1 MTVEQ
6 FMAELEGLAPATIAE
21 EWDNVGLLVGRGDQA
36 VTKVLVALDLRDHVL
51 DEAERLGCD
60 LVLTHHPAIFPALNA
75 VTDATVTGRLV
86 LRAASAGIAIVAA
99 HTNLDSAASG
109 LNDAMAHM
117 VGLTELAPLRPSVVD
132 PALGLGR
139 IGRLDGV
146 TLGELVRRCATVF
159 DYPAVTFVGDPALA
173 LERGA
178 VCTGSGASLIGDAQ
192 AAGADVYIT
201 GDLKY
206 HDADIAGG
214 LALISIPH
222 GVVEGTA
229 LQAWTAV
236 LAAALPG
243 VGVVWHDAGT
253 DPWQLA
259 DSTA

>member
-1 MTVEQ
+1 MTVDQ
-6 FMAELEGLAPATIAE
+6 FMAVLEGLAPAALAE

-36 VTKVLVALDLRDHVL
+36 VSKVLVALDLRDRVL

-60 LVLTHHPAIFPALNA
+60 LVLTHHPVIFPALSA
-75 VTDATVTGRLV
+75 VTDATVAGGLV

-117 VGLTELAPLRPSVVD
+117 VGLTELAPLRPSDVD
-132 PALGLGR
+132 PGLGLGR

-146 TLGELVRRCATVF
+146 TLGDLVRRCATVF
-159 DYPAVTFVGDPALA
+159 DYPAVAFVGDPATA
-173 LERGA
+173 LRSGA
-178 VCTGSGASLIGDAQ
+178 VCTGSGASLIGDAR

-206 HDADIAGG
+206 HDADTAAG

-236 LAAALPG
+236 LAAALADAE
-243 VGVVWHDAGT
+243 VVWHGAGT

-259 DSTA
+259 GS

>member
-6 FMAELEGLAPATIAE
+6 FMAVLEGLAPATLAE
-21 EWDNVGLLVGRGDQA
+21 EWDNVGLLVGRGDQS
-36 VTKVLVALDLRDHVL
+36 VSKVLVALDLRDHVL

-60 LVLTHHPAIFPALNA
+60 LVLTHHPVIFLALSA

-117 VGLTELAPLRPSVVD
+117 LGLTELAPLRPSVVD
-132 PALGLGR
+132 PGLGLGR
-139 IGRLDGV
+139 FGRLDGV

-173 LERGA
+173 LER
-178 VCTGSGASLIGDAQ
+178 DAQ

-206 HDADIAGG
+206 HDADVAEG

-243 VGVVWHDAGT
+243 VGVVWHGAGT
-253 DPWQLA
+253 DPWRLA
-259 DSTA
+259 GSTA